1 MQLVLQIA
9 AAGGWA
15 TAALPVAAL
24 ARGGRRGGRAELD
37 RRHRRLRRR
46 LYLQVLE
53 GDRCLDCRTELQPH
67 FRCCPGC
74 GLELRRECPGCAE
87 LLDVAWR
94 ACPHCAAG
102 GDRTVAASAA

>member
-1 MQLVLQIA
+1 MQLAFQIV

-15 TAALPVAAL
+15 TVALPVAAL
-24 ARGGRRGGRAELD
+24 AHARRRRPHADLD

-46 LYLQVLE
+46 LYMQVLE

-74 GLELRRECPGCAE
+74 GLELRRECPGCEE
-87 LLDVAWR
+87 LIDVAWR
-94 ACPHCAAG
+94 ACPHCATG
-102 GDRTVAASAA
+102 GTRHVAAA

>member
-1 MQLVLQIA
+1 MQLALQIA

-15 TAALPVAAL
+15 TAALPVAVL
-24 ARGGRRGGRAELD
+24 ARARRRGPHDELN

-46 LYLQVLE
+46 LYLQVIE
-53 GDRCLDCRTELQPH
+53 GDRFLDCRTELQPH

-74 GLELRRECPGCAE
+74 GLELRRECPGCDE
-87 LLDVAWR
+87 LIDVAWR

-102 GDRTVAASAA
+102 GSRGAAASAA

>member
-1 MQLVLQIA
+1 MQLVFQIA
-9 AAGGWA
+9 AASGWA

-24 ARGGRRGGRAELD
+24 ARGGARRSHAELD

-46 LYLQVLE
+46 LYLQLLE
-53 GDRCLDCRTELQPH
+53 GDRCLDCRTELKPH

-74 GLELRRECPGCAE
+74 GLQLRRECPGCAE
-87 LLDVAWR
+87 LIDVAWR

-102 GDRTVAASAA
+102 GSTKVAASAA